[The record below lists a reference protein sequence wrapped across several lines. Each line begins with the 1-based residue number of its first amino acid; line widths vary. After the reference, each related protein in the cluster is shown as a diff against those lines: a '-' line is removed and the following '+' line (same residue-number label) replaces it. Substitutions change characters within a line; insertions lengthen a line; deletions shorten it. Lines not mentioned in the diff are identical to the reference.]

1 LVSSSFFIKARRIN
15 TTRASE
21 TELSLAQL
29 HALLDVGAGGG
40 GGGSALD
47 VHEEGVSVDAAV
59 NTIDFIGA
67 AITATSPGA
76 GLIDVTVN
84 AEAGATADQTDAE
97 IETAYNNQVAQVSQA
112 EAEAGTVTADRRWTP
127 QRVSQA
133 IAALGAAG
141 GVASPNM
148 MVVRDEKAD
157 TTGGGNSSA
166 TTVHTRTLNTV
177 AFNNIDGASLAS
189 NQITLPAGTYYVEG
203 MAPTFKTSGTRAI
216 WYNVTDAANEI
227 VGQNVASN
235 SGDNTTYPAV
245 VSGVFTITAE
255 KDFELRHY
263 TNSAATNGL
272 GTAVSDSTVEVYS
285 QVTIWEVDLG
295 KSYLVQNN
303 LLHVQDQK
311 AANTDGGGFT
321 AGAWQTRVLN
331 TSLTNEIDG
340 ASLASNQITLPPG
353 TYYIEA
359 LAPAYSVTQHKAKLY
374 DTTGAADLLIGT
386 SNHASTSPAMN
397 FSVVEGR
404 FTLTVE
410 SVLELRHRCTL
421 TKGTNGFGTK
431 SNYSVVEVYS
441 DVRIWQIEDQVAE
454 VVTGTLQVRDEK
466 TANTNGGGLT
476 TATWNTRTLN
486 TVVTNTI
493 AGASLATNQI
503 TLPAGTY
510 EIDASAPGYLVNRHK
525 AKLRDTTGAAD
536 LVIGSSAFSSNAG
549 TAKDQTDTLVKG
561 RFSLTVESVL
571 ELQHNCGVTNG
582 TNGAGLE
589 SNLGVVEVYADV
601 TIRQL
606 SI

>member
-397 FSVVEGR
+397 FSVVKGR

-410 SVLELRHRCTL
+410 SVLELRHRCTT
-421 TKGTNGFGTK
+421 TKATNGFGTK

-454 VVTGTLQVRDEK
+454 VVTGTLITREEQ
-466 TANTNGGGLT
+466 TANTSGGSSSA
-476 TATWNTRTLN
+476 ATWHTRTLN
-486 TVVTNTI
+486 TTPTNTI
-493 AGASLATNQI
+493 AGASVASNQI
-503 TLPAGTY
+503 TLPPGTY
-510 EIDASAPGYLVNRHK
+510 EIDATTPSYRGNRST
-525 AKLRDTTGAAD
+525 ARLRDTTGAAD
-536 LVIGSSAFSSNAG
+536 LIIGTNAYSTNSAGANTSARN
-549 TAKDQTDTLVKG
+549 TIKG
-561 RFSLTVESVL
+561 RFTLTTTSVL
-571 ELQHNCGVTNG
+571 ELQTYIQTAFATRGLGVEAN
-582 TNGAGLE
+582 A
-589 SNLGVVEVYADV
+589 GVVEVYSEAV
-601 TIRQL
+601 VRQL
-606 SI
+606 ST